1 MGEREKMMGGG
12 GGGGGVA
19 EDGNAH
25 DVWGWGWGRSI
36 VRWMIFRKLIYIA
49 TIRAKT
55 LKGMLAIVLLA
66 VRGI

>member
-1 MGEREKMMGGG
+1 MTYGDGVGE
-12 GGGGGVA
+12 
-19 EDGNAH
+19 DL
-25 DVWGWGWGRSI
+25 